1 MMLTTNLTRSEDSY
15 AAAQRRAR
23 IVAAQSADAAR
34 CARSEPRDSGPSI
47 GDEWAGSLERE
58 RRQEVAAMRAR
69 IGRAVA
75 RYSETNMTAMRVES
89 SMIRPKPKPPVKA
102 VAKGS
107 RRRV

>member
-1 MMLTTNLTRSEDSY
+1 MMLTNYTRSEDTY
-15 AAAQRRAR
+15 AAAKRRAR

-34 CARSEPRDSGPSI
+34 RARSEPRDSAPSI
-47 GDEWAGSLERE
+47 GDDWAGSLERE

-75 RYSETNMTAMRVES
+75 RFSETNMTAMRVES
-89 SMIRPKPKPPVKA
+89 SLIRPKPKAPVKA